1 MKKTLKWIGIIF
13 VVFIAITIIAAIF
26 ETDEQAAARKLK
38 SEQDKIA
45 SAQVDADK
53 IQVKA
58 DIQPVKEKV
67 ITEKAEKVEA
77 AAFTDTQR
85 QAITD
90 YFLSDEEP
98 TVLDATWTDDKIFKI
113 GVKDDGSR
121 RDSLATYACDR
132 INFDLGGKE
141 QGVWVQIIDYN
152 KLMKTKEWVKL
163 GEAHC

>member
-1 MKKTLKWIGIIF
+1 MKKILKWIGIIF
-13 VVFIAITIIAAIF
+13 AIFIVITVIAAIF
-26 ETDEQAAARKLK
+26 ETDEQAATREAKA
-38 SEQDKIA
+38 EQDKIA
-45 SAQVDADK
+45 SAQVDTEK
-53 IQVKA
+53 PQVKT

-77 AAFTDTQR
+77 ATFTDTQR

-113 GVKDDGSR
+113 GVKDDGSN
-121 RDSLATYACDR
+121 RDGFADYACSE
-132 INFDLGGKE
+132 INNNLGGKE
-141 QGVWVQIIDYN
+141 QGVWIQIIDYN

-163 GEAHC
+163 GEANC

>member
-45 SAQVDADK
+45 STQVNADK

-77 AAFTDTQR
+77 TAFTDIQR
-85 QAITD
+85 QTITD

-113 GVKDDGSR
+113 GVKDDDSN
-121 RDSLATYACDR
+121 RDGFADYACNE
-132 INFDLGGKE
+132 INNNLGGKE
-141 QGVWVQIIDYN
+141 QGIWVHIIDYN

>member
-1 MKKTLKWIGIIF
+1 MK
-13 VVFIAITIIAAIF
+13 TIITALSLALLLTACGSDDAQ
-26 ETDEQAAARKLK
+26 TD
-38 SEQDKIA
+38 
-45 SAQVDADK
+45 
-53 IQVKA
+53 
-58 DIQPVKEKV
+58 
-67 ITEKAEKVEA
+67 EKVEA
-77 AAFTDTQR
+77 TAFTDSQR

-98 TVLDATWTDDKIFKI
+98 TVLDATWTADKIFKI

-121 RDSLATYACDR
+121 RDGLATYACDR

-141 QGVWVQIIDYN
+141 QGIWVHIIDYN